1 MGHLA
6 AVGVE
11 IEAAVVARGGQPALP
26 QPDPLLKVF
35 AVAHVAVEGGF
46 HPDPPRLA
54 RAIDAP
60 AADLAADVHD
70 VVLGAEP
77 FDQLRQQIDR
87 VALGHRI
94 EVELHA
100 GVALHQPPA
109 FDADLFAAH
118 EIEDRID
125 VRMRLGRLAGESPR
139 LDERLD
145 RHVVTP
151 PAQRPDAVRQAE
163 VEGDMAIDA
172 VRLVAVQPAQQ
183 RRRIENRH
191 RGLGLAVQLHDGR
204 V

>member
-1 MGHLA
+1 LP
-6 AVGVE
+6 E
-11 IEAAVVARGGQPALP
+11 GGQPALP

-118 EIEDRID
+118 GVPIRWWTARCS
-125 VRMRLGRLAGESPR
+125 VRRCTWWPTS
-139 LDERLD
+139 
-145 RHVVTP
+145 
-151 PAQRPDAVRQAE
+151 
-163 VEGDMAIDA
+163 
-172 VRLVAVQPAQQ
+172 
-183 RRRIENRH
+183 
-191 RGLGLAVQLHDGR
+191 RGSGYFSSR
-204 V
+204 KEK